1 MKLTMKKKL
10 SYLAIASIAIFSLNS
25 CEKDEEPEA
34 MPTKNI
40 VEIAM
45 ETPSLSTLVTAITT
59 ADLVNALIAPGPYTV
74 FAPSNAAFE
83 KLDEGVLD
91 ILIANPSVLTEV
103 LQYHVVSGKVL
114 SSSLSNGSVATLLSG
129 KSISVTVSGGMVT
142 LNGSSKVTTA
152 DVEATNGV
160 VHIIDEVLLP
170 EGFVLPDPA
179 PTKSI
184 VEIASET
191 PSLSILVDA
200 LTMFPDLV
208 SALGSAG
215 SYTVFAPTNDAFTAL
230 LGVIGQSSLSDIP
243 ESVIERL
250 LKYHVI
256 SGAGL
261 MSTDLSDGQMAATI
275 LSADDKITV
284 GIAGSSVTINGA
296 AVSLPDVKATNGIV
310 HVVDAVLVPELEL
323 SIVNTIVE
331 PAYFNK
337 NFSIL
342 TEAVVTANLLGT
354 LTNASASLTLFA
366 PDNAAF
372 TAAGITSLAG
382 LTAEDLAP
390 ILTYHVI
397 GSEVFGDG
405 LPATG
410 SAVTTLGGDF
420 YLSLN
425 DNGAFING
433 LSKVTVASLS
443 GGALDYDN
451 GVVHLINRMLKP
463 PVNNIVEIAVAASQ
477 ASEGAEF
484 GQLVAALSAVEN
496 DGTTDNLITI
506 LSGAGPFTVFAP
518 TDAAFASLYASAGVA
533 DFSALVAATSIGT
546 IEAVLKYHVV
556 GARVFSSDLPNLA
569 SNVVATLGG
578 NITLDLGTLTIMD
591 TDAALGLGSPDAS
604 IISTDIMGTNG
615 VIHVIDK
622 VLLP

>member
-1 MKLTMKKKL
+1 
-10 SYLAIASIAIFSLNS
+10 
-25 CEKDEEPEA
+25 
-34 MPTKNI
+34 
-40 VEIAM
+40 
-45 ETPSLSTLVTAITT
+45 
-59 ADLVNALIAPGPYTV
+59 
-74 FAPSNAAFE
+74 
-83 KLDEGVLD
+83 
-91 ILIANPSVLTEV
+91 
-103 LQYHVVSGKVL
+103 
-114 SSSLSNGSVATLLSG
+114 
-129 KSISVTVSGGMVT
+129 
-142 LNGSSKVTTA
+142 
-152 DVEATNGV
+152 
-160 VHIIDEVLLP
+160 
-170 EGFVLPDPA
+170 
-179 PTKSI
+179 
-184 VEIASET
+184 
-191 PSLSILVDA
+191 
-200 LTMFPDLV
+200 
-208 SALGSAG
+208 
-215 SYTVFAPTNDAFTAL
+215 
-230 LGVIGQSSLSDIP
+230 
-243 ESVIERL
+243 
-250 LKYHVI
+250 
-256 SGAGL
+256 

-296 AVSLPDVKATNGIV
+296 GVSIPDVKATNGIV

-372 TAAGITSLAG
+372 EAAGITSLAG
-382 LTAEDLAP
+382 LTAEDLSP

-405 LPATG
+405 LPPTG

-420 YLSLN
+420 YLSIN

-433 LSKVTVASLS
+433 LSKVTMATLS

-451 GVVHLINRMLKP
+451 GIVHLINRTLKP

-477 ASEGAEF
+477 AVEGAEF

-518 TDAAFASLYASAGVA
+518 TDAAFTSLYASAGVA
-533 DFSALVAATSIGT
+533 DFNALVAATSIET

-578 NITLDLGTLTIMD
+578 DITLNLGTLTITA
-591 TDAALGLGSPDAS
+591 TDSALSLGLPDPT
-604 IISTDIMGTNG
+604 IVSTDIMGTNG

>member
-91 ILIANPSVLTEV
+91 ILIANPSVLAEV

>member
-59 ADLVNALIAPGPYTV
+59 ADLGNALIAPGPYTV

-91 ILIANPSVLTEV
+91 ILIANPSVLAEV

-518 TDAAFASLYASAGVA
+518 TDAAFASLYTSAGVA

>member
-1 MKLTMKKKL
+1 
-10 SYLAIASIAIFSLNS
+10 
-25 CEKDEEPEA
+25 

-45 ETPSLSTLVTAITT
+45 ETSSLSTLVTAITT
-59 ADLVNALIAPGPYTV
+59 ADLGNALTAPGPYTV

-261 MSTDLSDGQMAATI
+261 MSSDLSDGQMAATI

-296 AVSLPDVKATNGIV
+296 AVSIPDVKATNGIV

-372 TAAGITSLAG
+372 EAAGITSLAG
-382 LTAEDLAP
+382 LTADDLAP

-420 YLSLN
+420 YLSIN

-433 LSKVTVASLS
+433 LSKVTVATLS

-477 ASEGAEF
+477 ATEGAEF

-533 DFSALVAATSIGT
+533 DFNALLAATSIGT

-556 GARVFSSDLPNLA
+556 GARVFSSDLPNLS

-578 NITLDLGTLTIMD
+578 DITLDLGTLTIVD
-591 TDAALGLGSPDAS
+591 TDAALNLGSPDAT